1 VLRKRRS
8 LNASSAALGLGMRR
22 SSRFGVHGR
31 GRGVMTCSSCDA
43 SVACRRWCT
52 ELMPVYGAAHA
63 GCRADVLEA
72 RERAE
77 RAEARVEELEAKNQ
91 ACVDRIGVLNGALAR
106 AVQHICDANSD
117 HPLVEELDAVIEA
130 RWGLPGEGQA
140 ASGSGSSSGST

>member
-1 VLRKRRS
+1 MSVEGKI
-8 LNASSAALGLGMRR
+8 AA
-22 SSRFGVHGR
+22 
-31 GRGVMTCSSCDA
+31 A
-43 SVACRRWCT
+43 
-52 ELMPVYGAAHA
+52 
-63 GCRADVLEA
+63 RADVV
-72 RERAE
+72 RENNALRGQV
-77 RAEARVEELEAKNQ
+77 RKAEARIAELEAKNQ